1 TIVRICF
8 RNVFTSPLGG
18 VARKR
23 REWIRVHARSELAC
37 EEDRRC
43 LMEGRDGNRAA
54 RSTDKAVSTNVSPRA
69 PSQAL
74 GLSAAFTAAVR
85 RPHHWGR
92 IPSTRT

>member
-1 TIVRICF
+1 
-8 RNVFTSPLGG
+8 
-18 VARKR
+18 
-23 REWIRVHARSELAC
+23 
-37 EEDRRC
+37 
-43 LMEGRDGNRAA
+43 MEGRDGNRAA

-92 IPSTRT
+92 IRELGHSAPGHLNVPYPPL